1 MLIQHQVQMD
11 CFLRRI
17 NRIWTQFSM
26 MGINTKTLYSG
37 EIMKTVLLA
46 LAALSFAS
54 AASANVISTEVNI
67 LNTDPGSVRYANF
80 SVTTGGLFDINAEGS
95 ATLGAAYNSDPEIFL
110 FGGSLALANLITGD
124 DDSGAGFN
132 ALIGSIALGIGDYIL
147 AVSEFEFNSGEAVS
161 GINAGSVGDPGPIRI
176 TIGNVAGQPGTVQ
189 FDSVPEPASLALMGL
204 GLVGLGA
211 MRRRKTA

>member
-1 MLIQHQVQMD
+1 
-11 CFLRRI
+11 
-17 NRIWTQFSM
+17 
-26 MGINTKTLYSG
+26 
-37 EIMKTVLLA
+37 MKNVLLA

-80 SVTTGGLFDINAEGS
+80 SVTTGGLFNINAEGS
-95 ATLGAAYNSDPEIFL
+95 PTLGVAYNSDPEIFL
-110 FGGSLALANLITGD
+110 FSGSLALANLIAGD
-124 DDSGAGFN
+124 DDSGVGFN

-147 AVSEFEFNSGEAVS
+147 AVSEFPFESSEAVS
-161 GINAGSVGDPGPIRI
+161 GINAGSVNDPGPIRI

-189 FDSVPEPASLALMGL
+189 FGSVPEPASLALMGL

-211 MRRRKTA
+211 MRRRKAA